1 MEQNRAP
8 EALHST
14 ARRQGWQRSI
24 IDDIRKARN
33 LGVSAARGGDPCE
46 RARSLGAVRWDR
58 LTLGIGLGYA
68 LLAWS
73 LSYGAILPQLRDD
86 LHLSASV
93 AALHGSMFGFCLL
106 GFALFGNRVLAA
118 LSNRATLG
126 LAVLAMVGGG
136 AMFGIGRTPALT
148 LTGAAIT
155 GAGAALLV
163 IVVPAVVFAH
173 QPQAPTQTMSTLN
186 AFPMISSTLLPLA
199 VSLAAAVAIS
209 WRVAYLAPV
218 LLIGAAI
225 TITAGRAPVPSTA
238 VEQPAKLAHIARVPL
253 LARRWLVLVFGV
265 MVEIGTVIW
274 ASSIMRDLGHASK
287 NTAASLTIGF
297 FIGMFVGRLTLTKLL
312 DRINEHHLLM
322 LSFIGS
328 LGFLAPFLIGP
339 GLAVRIIGL
348 TGLGVF
354 LSPVYP
360 LSVSR
365 IFELHDDT
373 NTLGRVTAIASGVGV
388 TFGPLLLGTLSDS
401 FGLAWATVV
410 LPAFAIA
417 GLVSLGRPAP
427 A

>member
-1 MEQNRAP
+1 MWAFPCRRGAP
-8 EALHST
+8 Y
-14 ARRQGWQRSI
+14 
-24 IDDIRKARN
+24 
-33 LGVSAARGGDPCE
+33 E

-68 LLAWS
+68 LLSWS
-73 LSYGAILPQLRDD
+73 LGYGAILPQLRDD

-93 AALHGSMFGFCLL
+93 GALHGSMFGFCLL
-106 GFALFGNRVLAA
+106 ALALFGNRLLATWTNRVL
-118 LSNRATLG
+118 LSVAVVCMAG
-126 LAVLAMVGGG
+126 GAVLFGFGRSPAFTLAG
-136 AMFGIGRTPALT
+136 AV
-148 LTGAAIT
+148 IT
-155 GAGAALLV
+155 GVGAALLV
-163 IVVPAVVFAH
+163 IVVPAVIFAH

-186 AFPMISSTLLPLA
+186 AFPMVSSALFPLA
-199 VSLAAAVAIS
+199 VSLCAALVIS
-209 WRVAYLAPV
+209 WRIAYLAPV
-218 LLIGAAI
+218 LAI
-225 TITAGRAPVPSTA
+225 ATAIAVTAGRSAVPTTA
-238 VEQPAKLAHIARVPL
+238 VEQPAKLAHMARIPL

-287 NTAASLTIGF
+287 GTAASLTIGF

-312 DRINEHHLLM
+312 DRIDEHHLLM

-328 LGFLAPFLIGP
+328 LGFLVPFLIGP

-373 NTLGRVTAIASGVGV
+373 NTLGRVTAVASGVGV

-410 LPAFAIA
+410 LPVFTIA
-417 GLVSLGRPAP
+417 GLLTLGRPA
-427 A
+427 AA

>member
-1 MEQNRAP
+1 M
-8 EALHST
+8 
-14 ARRQGWQRSI
+14 
-24 IDDIRKARN
+24 
-33 LGVSAARGGDPCE
+33 
-46 RARSLGAVRWDR
+46 
-58 LTLGIGLGYA
+58 TLGIGLGYA

-106 GFALFGNRVLAA
+106 GFALFGNPVLAA

-199 VSLAAAVAIS
+199 VSLTAAVAIS

-225 TITAGRAPVPSTA
+225 TITAGRARVPSTA
-238 VEQPAKLAHIARVPL
+238 VDQPAKLAHIARVPL

-312 DRINEHHLLM
+312 DRIDEHQLLM

-365 IFELHDDT
+365 IFALHDDT
-373 NTLGRVTAIASGVGV
+373 NTLGRVTAVASGVGV
-388 TFGPLLLGTLSDS
+388 TFGPLVLGTLSDS
-401 FGLAWATVV
+401 FGLAWATVS
-410 LPAFAIA
+410 LPVFAIA
-417 GLVSLGRPAP
+417 GLVTLGRPA
-427 A
+427 AA